1 MLSAYSTLL
10 LVTIQFLVGCSQQQN
25 LVDRAFV
32 DFVVPKRFVI
42 KDPST
47 LEQWTR
53 AFNAAVL
60 FFGDTQV
67 ITSVA
72 ILVSGYVQLPCG
84 LSAYH
89 WQTIVDLAWFSALT
103 HLATLTSLR
112 QYFRSRPTMAI
123 LRIIFM
129 GMTLIL
135 LAAAL
140 QPTIFLPQ
148 LRNSESAFVKD
159 DSGLQDS
166 RIVVNEFISSPAI
179 CLFSRQSRD
188 KVWNSQSVL
197 EVDGCHHSKPYNPNL
212 VILSLLYLVTS
223 YLSRIIRLFAPL
235 AGSASRWLRFGP
247 IDFLLKKYNSTCVHS
262 STFKTIVAVW
272 KPLLLLMITLWDA
285 FYLAANSMLW
295 EILWLVAALVW
306 GTLRIIGLRML
317 SHLPSEYSWGFG
329 QILAVLLSTV
339 PIWSFFSTIQEAKYD
354 DISTGPE
361 KEKKADEHEVSELLH
376 SIEQSGWFRS
386 LLGFLFG
393 IAIQFAAEVL
403 YRFPA
408 PGVSDAVFDLSGPEL
423 LQSNTTLIVAYYSTM
438 LGFSLL
444 FLIVFASA
452 CLLLAHFKNNNN
464 NNSIIR
470 PRVFILCRHHRE
482 RRYWNNNSS
491 TKFFRNSG
499 IHSRVFSRLVLVL
512 VLCGLY
518 NLFNYAMF
526 HGPPGHPGIFLKWWF
541 RSHGS

>member
-10 LVTIQFLVGCSQQQN
+10 LVAVQFLVGCSQQHN
-25 LVDRAFV
+25 LVDRAFLE
-32 DFVVPKRFVI
+32 FFVPKKCI
-42 KDPST
+42 IQDPTTS
-47 LEQWTR
+47 EHWTR

-123 LRIIFM
+123 LRIMFM

-140 QPTIFLPQ
+140 QPTVFMPQ
-148 LRNSESAFVKD
+148 LRNGESAFVKNGP
-159 DSGLQDS
+159 GLQDS
-166 RIVVNEFISSPAI
+166 QIVVSDFISSPAI
-179 CLFSRQSRD
+179 CLFSDQSRD
-188 KVWNSQSVL
+188 QVWKSVL
-197 EVDGCHHSKPYNPNL
+197 KADGCDHSKPYNPNM

-235 AGSASRWLRFGP
+235 AGSATQWLRFGP
-247 IDFLLKKYNSTCVHS
+247 INFLQKKYS
-262 STFKTIVAVW
+262 STRVQSSTPKAILTVW
-272 KPLLLLMITLWDA
+272 NALLLLTMTLWDA

-295 EILWLVAALVW
+295 EILWLVAALAW

-317 SHLPSEYSWGFG
+317 SHLPSEDSWGFG
-329 QILAVLLSTV
+329 QTLAVLLSTV

-354 DISTGPE
+354 DVKNGQETE
-361 KEKKADEHEVSELLH
+361 RKADEHEVIEALH

-386 LLGFLFG
+386 LLGFMFG

-408 PGVSDAVFDLSGPEL
+408 PGFGRCV
-423 LQSNTTLIVAYYSTM
+423 
-438 LGFSLL
+438 
-444 FLIVFASA
+444 
-452 CLLLAHFKNNNN
+452 
-464 NNSIIR
+464 
-470 PRVFILCRHHRE
+470 
-482 RRYWNNNSS
+482 
-491 TKFFRNSG
+491 
-499 IHSRVFSRLVLVL
+499 
-512 VLCGLY
+512 
-518 NLFNYAMF
+518 
-526 HGPPGHPGIFLKWWF
+526 
-541 RSHGS
+541 

>member
-25 LVDRAFV
+25 LVDRAFL
-32 DFVVPKRFVI
+32 DYFVPKSFVI
-42 KDPST
+42 QNPTAS
-47 LEQWTR
+47 EQWTR

-135 LAAAL
+135 LGAAL
-140 QPTIFLPQ
+140 LPTIFMPE
-148 LRNSESAFVKD
+148 LRNGESAFVKN
-159 DSGLQDS
+159 GFALQDS
-166 RIVVNEFISSPAI
+166 QIVVNGFISSPAI
-179 CLFSRQSRD
+179 CLFSDQSRD
-188 KVWNSQSVL
+188 RVWKSQSVQ
-197 EVDGCHHSKPYNPNL
+197 EVDGCHHSRPYNLNI
-212 VILSLLYLVTS
+212 VVLSLLYLVIS
-223 YLSRIIRLFAPL
+223 YLSRIIRLFTPL
-235 AGSASRWLRFGP
+235 AGSANQWLRFGP
-247 IDFLLKKYNSTCVHS
+247 INFLQKKYSSTGVHS
-262 STFKTIVAVW
+262 PTFKTFLTVRNA
-272 KPLLLLMITLWDA
+272 LLLLIMTLWDA

-317 SHLPSEYSWGFG
+317 SHLPGEYSWGFG

-354 DISTGPE
+354 DVSIGQE
-361 KEKKADEHEVSELLH
+361 KEKKADEHEVAETLH
-376 SIEQSGWFRS
+376 SIEQSDWFRS
-386 LLGFLFG
+386 LLGFMFG

-423 LQSNTTLIVAYYSTM
+423 LQSNTKLIVAYYSTM
-438 LGFSLL
+438 FGFSLL
-444 FLIVFASA
+444 FLIIFAST
-452 CLLLAHFKNNNN
+452 CLLVHFKK
-464 NNSIIR
+464 IR
-470 PRVFILCRHHRE
+470 PRILYHRQE
-482 RRYWNNNSS
+482 RWNS
-491 TKFFRNSG
+491 TKFRNF
-499 IHSRVFSRLVLVL
+499 HSRLRLLLVLL
-512 VLCGLY
+512 LCGLY
-518 NLFNYAMF
+518 NLFNFAMF
-526 HGPPGHPGIFLKWWF
+526 HGPPGQPGIFLKWWS
-541 RSHGS
+541 RSHSR

>member
-10 LVTIQFLVGCSQQQN
+10 LVTVQFLVGCSQQHN
-25 LVDRAFV
+25 LVDRAFL
-32 DFVVPKRFVI
+32 DFFVPKSFVI
-42 KDPST
+42 QDPTTS
-47 LEQWTR
+47 EQWTR

-129 GMTLIL
+129 GMTLVL
-135 LAAAL
+135 LGAAL
-140 QPTIFLPQ
+140 QPTIFMPE
-148 LRNSESAFVKD
+148 LRNNESAFVKNVP
-159 DSGLQDS
+159 GLQDS
-166 RIVVNEFISSPAI
+166 QIVVNEFISSPAI
-179 CLFSRQSRD
+179 CLFSDRSRD
-188 KVWNSQSVL
+188 KVWKSQSVL
-197 EVDGCHHSKPYNPNL
+197 EVDGCHRSKPYNPNI
-212 VILSLLYLVTS
+212 VILSLLYLLTS

-235 AGSASRWLRFGP
+235 AGSASQWLRYGP
-247 IDFLLKKYNSTCVHS
+247 ISFLQMKYSSTCVHS
-262 STFKTIVAVW
+262 SMFNPIWTVW
-272 KPLLLLMITLWDA
+272 KALLLLFMTLWDA

-317 SHLPSEYSWGFG
+317 SHLPGEYSWGFG

-354 DISTGPE
+354 DVNTGQE
-361 KEKKADEHEVSELLH
+361 IEKKADEHELAETLH

-386 LLGFLFG
+386 LLGFMFG
-393 IAIQFAAEVL
+393 IAMQFAAEVL

-423 LQSNTTLIVAYYSTM
+423 LQSNTKLIVAYYSTM
-438 LGFSLL
+438 FCFSLL
-444 FLIVFASA
+444 FLIVFAST
-452 CLLLAHFKNNNN
+452 CLLVHFKH
-464 NNSIIR
+464 IR
-470 PRVFILCRHHRE
+470 PRVFCHHPE
-482 RRYWNNNSS
+482 RWES
-491 TKFFRNSG
+491 TKFRNIS
-499 IHSRVFSRLVLVL
+499 SRSRLVLVL
-512 VLCGLY
+512 LLCGLY

-526 HGPPGHPGIFLKWWF
+526 HGPPGQPGIFLKWWS

>member
-10 LVTIQFLVGCSQQQN
+10 LVSVQFLVGCSQQHN
-25 LVDRAFV
+25 LVDRAFLE
-32 DFVVPKRFVI
+32 FFVPKKFVI
-42 KDPST
+42 QDPTTS
-47 LEQWTR
+47 EQWTR

-135 LAAAL
+135 LGAAL
-140 QPTIFLPQ
+140 QPTVFMPQ
-148 LRNSESAFVKD
+148 LRNGESAFVKNG
-159 DSGLQDS
+159 SNLQDS
-166 RIVVNEFISSPAI
+166 QTVVDGFISSPAI
-179 CLFSRQSRD
+179 CLFSNQARD
-188 KVWNSQSVL
+188 KVWKSQSVL
-197 EVDGCHHSKPYNPNL
+197 EVDGCHHSKPYNPNI

-223 YLSRIIRLFAPL
+223 YLSRIIRLFSPL
-235 AGSASRWLRFGP
+235 AGSASQWLRFGP
-247 IDFLLKKYNSTCVHS
+247 INFLQKKYSRACVQS
-262 STFKTIVAVW
+262 STLKAILTAW
-272 KPLLLLMITLWDA
+272 KALLLLTMTLWDA

-354 DISTGPE
+354 VGTGQETE
-361 KEKKADEHEVSELLH
+361 KRTDEHEVAETLN
-376 SIEQSGWFRS
+376 SIEQSGWFQS
-386 LLGFLFG
+386 LLGFTFG

-423 LQSNTTLIVAYYSTM
+423 LQSNIQLIVAYYSAM

-444 FLIVFASA
+444 FLIVFAST
-452 CLLLAHFKNNNN
+452 CLLVHFKN
-464 NNSIIR
+464 IR
-470 PRVFILCRHHRE
+470 PRLLCHRQE
-482 RRYWNNNSS
+482 GWNS
-491 TKFFRNSG
+491 TKFRN
-499 IHSRVFSRLVLVL
+499 INSRSRLLLVL
-512 VLCGLY
+512 LLCGLY

-526 HGPPGHPGIFLKWWF
+526 HGPPGQPGIFLKWWS
-541 RSHGS
+541 RSHDS

>member
-10 LVTIQFLVGCSQQQN
+10 LVAVQFLVGCSRQQN
-25 LVDRAFV
+25 LVDRAFI
-32 DFVVPKRFVI
+32 DFFVPKRFVI
-42 KDPST
+42 QDPTTS
-47 LEQWTR
+47 EQWTR

-112 QYFRSRPTMAI
+112 QYFRTRPTMAI
-123 LRIIFM
+123 LRIVFM

-135 LAAAL
+135 LGAAL
-140 QPTIFLPQ
+140 QPTVFMPQ
-148 LRNSESAFVKD
+148 LRNGESAFVQNG
-159 DSGLQDS
+159 SGLQDS
-166 RIVVNEFISSPAI
+166 QTVVNDFISSPAI
-179 CLFSRQSRD
+179 CLFSDRSRD
-188 KVWNSQSVL
+188 KVWKSQSVL
-197 EVDGCHHSKPYNPNL
+197 EVDGCHHSKPYNPNI

-223 YLSRIIRLFAPL
+223 YLSRIVRLFAPL
-235 AGSASRWLRFGP
+235 AGSANQWLRFGP
-247 IDFLLKKYNSTCVHS
+247 INFLQKKYSSTCVHP
-262 STFKTIVAVW
+262 STFGTILTVW
-272 KPLLLLMITLWDA
+272 NAILLLTMTLWDA

-354 DISTGPE
+354 DVSTGQE
-361 KEKKADEHEVSELLH
+361 TERKADEHEVGEALH

-386 LLGFLFG
+386 LLAFVFG

-408 PGVSDAVFDLSGPEL
+408 PGVSNAVFDLSGPEL
-423 LQSNTTLIVAYYSTM
+423 LQSNTKLIVAYYSTM
-438 LGFSLL
+438 FGFSLL
-444 FLIVFASA
+444 FLIIFASA
-452 CLLLAHFKNNNN
+452 CLLLHFKN
-464 NNSIIR
+464 IK
-470 PRVFILCRHHRE
+470 PRILRHHQE
-482 RRYWNNNSS
+482 HYDNTSL
-491 TKFFRNSG
+491 RNS
-499 IHSRVFSRLVLVL
+499 HSRSRLVLVL
-512 VLCGLY
+512 LLCGLY

-526 HGPPGHPGIFLKWWF
+526 HGPPGQPGIFLKWWS